1 MLSGAKDPVAAL
13 EDAVASANQIIED
26 YNQRVKD

>member
-1 MLSGAKDPVAAL
+1 MLSGAKEPDQAL
-13 EDAVASANQIIED
+13 EDAAAESNGIIED